1 MGEGW
6 GGLCLYHELL
16 LLSRVSSPSC
26 SRARGASGA
35 RLPSRRTARVP
46 RPRTARAGLREAS
59 VEQPGAPPSRVGLLL
74 RNEPAHQVEA
84 IPVSKAGS
92 EGPVRGVGS
101 RVIVGAQPRALTRH
115 LHLLGRGSSR
125 RFMPQA
131 ARGPSRRCRVRP
143 AGRTWS
149 GSSTASPTHQT
160 SKTSSVASPSR
171 VGVWKNMAFTL
182 YPNTSGLVL
191 TENG

>member
-1 MGEGW
+1 MGGSLSVSRAPFAVACFLAVLLQDAW
-6 GGLCLYHELL
+6 GE
-16 LLSRVSSPSC
+16 RSPS
-26 SRARGASGA
+26 SFPPHRPGAA
-35 RLPSRRTARVP
+35 AL
-46 RPRTARAGLREAS
+46 PRTARAGLREAS

-84 IPVSKAGS
+84 IPVSEAGS

-101 RVIVGAQPRALTRH
+101 RVIIGAQPPALSRH

-131 ARGPSRRCRVRP
+131 ARGPSRRRRVRP